1 VDAATDSLNRLGLA
15 IFPEP
20 HPLVTDSGYVMWMPV
35 EVESTWLASMEL
47 SGEIMSGISSD
58 SRPSC
63 PPSPKNES
71 LGDLPMS
78 KVDTSSPHRR
88 ADSAVPP
95 AAGSP
100 ATPPSTPSPL
110 SGEELDD
117 MGQARVSGLSR

>member
-15 IFPEP
+15 IPEP
-20 HPLVTDSGYVMWMPV
+20 HPLVTDSGYEMCMPV

-95 AAGSP
+95 AAGSS
-100 ATPPSTPSPL
+100 ATPPT
-110 SGEELDD
+110 GEELAD
-117 MGQARVSGLSR
+117 MRGLRFEYGRV